1 MAEPTLQPFHCRD
14 YHRPRS
20 PARLCRHLGLLLG
33 IAGAFSGGCSN
44 ERSAAATTSDGG
56 AATES
61 SVGAIAIPAAPYRE
75 TNITSAGSI
84 AGRVL
89 LDGDPPRDRGPTAPP
104 AGDQRVCGAAITDGS
119 VAHSGNRLAN
129 VVVWINDVRV
139 GKPLPIER
147 RLEVTE
153 AQCQF
158 DPRIQAA
165 VTGSTVDLHN
175 EDATI
180 SHTRVLRAGT
190 VDTITTIAT
199 NDAGQVVPSTRMAKD
214 AGMVAIRVVEHPWMR
229 AYIAVFDNPYF
240 AVTDANGAFRL
251 DSVPPGRYHLMA
263 WHERGRKTLTQDA
276 EVKAGAETKVEFR
289 FNLK

>member
-1 MAEPTLQPFHCRD
+1 MADSTLQSFRCRD
-14 YHRPRS
+14 YQRFRS
-20 PARLCRHLGLLLG
+20 PARISPYLSLLIG
-33 IAGAFSGGCSN
+33 IAGQFSGGCSN
-44 ERSAAATTSDGG
+44 ERSAAATTGDGR
-56 AATES
+56 AVTES
-61 SVGAIAIPAAPYRE
+61 SVGVIAVPALPYRE
-75 TNITSAGSI
+75 TTITSAGTI
-84 AGRVL
+84 TGRVL
-89 LDGDPPRDRGPTAPP
+89 LAGDAPRDRGPTAPP
-104 AGDQRVCGAAITDGS
+104 TDDQRVCGATITDGS
-119 VAHSGNRLAN
+119 VVHSGNGLAN
-129 VVVWINDVRV
+129 VVVWLNDIRV

-147 RLEVTE
+147 RLDVTE

-240 AVTDANGAFRL
+240 GITDANGGFRL

-263 WHERGRKTLTQDA
+263 WHERGRNTLTQEA
-276 EVKAGAETKVEFR
+276 EVRAGGETKVEFR